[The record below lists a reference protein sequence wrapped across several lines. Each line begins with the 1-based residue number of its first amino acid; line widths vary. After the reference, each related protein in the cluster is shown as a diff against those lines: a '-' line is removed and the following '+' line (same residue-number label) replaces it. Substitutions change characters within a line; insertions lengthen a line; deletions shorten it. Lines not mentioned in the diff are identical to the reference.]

1 MLIAGTKKPVIYT
14 QNGSTQ
20 NARVMKNPPIIISAN
35 ILRRETT
42 GSTTPNLPIKENL
55 MQEHIIELSNRYS
68 IKLSETEKY
77 IIYKIELQ
85 ENGTYERVGGKVCK
99 DLFAV
104 VDTLILCELM
114 GDDINALSDV
124 AKKLEEIYA
133 EVKRITEIQ
142 ATYAQA

>member
-1 MLIAGTKKPVIYT
+1 
-14 QNGSTQ
+14 
-20 NARVMKNPPIIISAN
+20 
-35 ILRRETT
+35 
-42 GSTTPNLPIKENL
+42 
-55 MQEHIIELSNRYS
+55 MQEHFIELSNRYS
-68 IKLSETEKY
+68 IKLSEAEKY

-114 GDDINALSDV
+114 DEDVISLSAV

-133 EVKRITEIQ
+133 EVKRIAEIQ
-142 ATYAQA
+142 STYSQA